1 MLHLIDFVG
10 ENRSYDRIMSLMCLI
25 PSILNLQQQRLE
37 QTVSEVTRLRNE
49 RSRLMDVGN
58 ELRAALNRVSLS

>member
-1 MLHLIDFVG
+1 
-10 ENRSYDRIMSLMCLI
+10 MCYL
-25 PSILNLQQQRLE
+25 PQQRLE

-58 ELRAALNRVSLS
+58 ELRAALNRVSCVRVCVSC

>member
-1 MLHLIDFVG
+1 MT
-10 ENRSYDRIMSLMCLI
+10 LMFLL
-25 PSILNLQQQRLE
+25 PSVLNFQQQRLE